1 VILRT
6 AALVA
11 AITLPAGTVSAADC
25 NPRTG
30 IEIFR
35 AWVKKAP
42 VANLPKGLPAA
53 EALCIQQ
60 DMIRALA
67 YRYGPVKGYKVA
79 LTSKAAQ
86 KALGVPHPVR
96 GRITGFML
104 LLDGAV
110 LPTRYGARPVWEADL
125 LVRVKDEAIND
136 ARTPAEAL
144 VHLSHIWPALEFAD
158 LMLPP
163 DEKPDAGRLTAVNA
177 GARWFITGRP
187 HEIKATPDELAAI
200 AGFTVK
206 VTSRTRGKPAKVLA
220 EGKAAAI
227 MGHPLNALL
236 WLIADLRKHGKS
248 LKKNDVVSLGSLT
261 APGKPTRGLRLRA
274 VYEGFP
280 GGTHTVHANFP

>member
-1 VILRT
+1 MRLRLAALAAALVLPGT
-6 AALVA
+6 AAL
-11 AITLPAGTVSAADC
+11 AADC
-25 NPRTG
+25 DPGLG
-30 IEIFR
+30 IGIFR
-35 AWVKKAP
+35 AWVKKVP
-42 VANLPKGLPAA
+42 VTGLPAA
-53 EALCIQQ
+53 LPAREALCIQQ
-60 DMIRALA
+60 DMVRALA
-67 YRYGPVKGYKVA
+67 YRYGPVRGYKIA

-86 KALGVPHPVR
+86 AALGVPHPVR

-110 LPTRYGARPVWEADL
+110 LPTRFGARPVWEADL
-125 LVRVKDEAIND
+125 LVRVKDEAINN

-163 DEKPDAGRLTAVNA
+163 GDIPDAGRLTAVNA
-177 GARWFITGRP
+177 GARWFITGKP
-187 HEIKATPDELAAI
+187 HEIKGTPAELAAI

-206 VTSRTRGKPAKVLA
+206 VTGRTRGTPREALG
-220 EGKAAAI
+220 EGKGADI

-248 LKKNDVVSLGSLT
+248 LKQDDVISLGSLT
-261 APGKPTRGLRLRA
+261 APGKPSRGLRLRA

-280 GGTHTVHANFP
+280 GGTRTVHANFP